1 MKIILSKDVLNLG
14 EEGDIKV
21 VADGYARNYLIP
33 NKFAVLC
40 NKANLTVLQQ
50 RTRTIE
56 KLKEEKRKAAFSLRE
71 KIEAEELIIKMPVG
85 EKGKLFGSV
94 NNATIVEELT
104 KKGISVERKRVEVPG
119 HNVKV
124 IGNYTVEIKLYGN
137 ESAKLKLVVSPIEET
152 KVQATEEVKVEAPVT
167 AAAETEADSAE

>member
-1 MKIILSKDVLNLG
+1 MKIILTKDVLNLG

-40 NKANLTVLQQ
+40 NKANLTVLEQ

-56 KLKEEKRKAAFSLRE
+56 KLKEEKRKAALSLKE
-71 KIEAEELIIKMPVG
+71 KIESEELIVKMPTG

-94 NNATIVEELT
+94 NAGDIADNLKAQGFKVEKRNVILEEVIKQLGVYNVTIKLSAGVEA
-104 KKGISVERKRVEVPG
+104 S
-119 HNVKV
+119 VKV
-124 IGNYTVEIKLYGN
+124 W
-137 ESAKLKLVVSPIEET
+137 VVAEE
-152 KVQATEEVKVEAPVT
+152 
-167 AAAETEADSAE
+167 D

>member
-1 MKIILSKDVLNLG
+1 MKIILTTDVLNLG

-40 NKANLTVLQQ
+40 NKANLTVLEQ

-56 KLKEEKRKAAFSLRE
+56 KLKEEKRKAALSLKE
-71 KIEAEELIIKMPVG
+71 KIESEELIVKMPTG

-104 KKGISVERKRVEVPG
+104 KKGISVERKKVEIPG
-119 HNVKV
+119 HTIKV
-124 IGNYTVEIKLYGN
+124 TGTYSIEIKLYGK
-137 ESAKLKLVVSPIEET
+137 ESAKLKLTVAPIEEV
-152 KVQATEEVKVEAPVT
+152 KEAKEVKEEAP
-167 AAAETEADSAE
+167 AAPAVEETSTDSAE

>member
-1 MKIILSKDVLNLG
+1 MKIILSTDVLNLG

-40 NKANLTVLQQ
+40 NKANLTVLEQ
-50 RTRTIE
+50 RKRTIE
-56 KLKEEKRKAAFSLRE
+56 KLKVEKRKAALSLKE
-71 KIEAEELIIKMPVG
+71 KIESEELIVKMPTG

-104 KKGISVERKRVEVPG
+104 KKGISVERKKIEIPG
-119 HNVKV
+119 HTIKV
-124 IGNYTVEIKLYGN
+124 TGTYSVEIKLYGK
-137 ESAKLKLVVSPIEET
+137 ESAKLKLIVAPIEEA
-152 KVQATEEVKVEAPVT
+152 KEVKEEAP
-167 AAAETEADSAE
+167 AAPAVKETSTDSAE

>member
-1 MKIILSKDVLNLG
+1 MKIILTKDVLNLG

-40 NKANLTVLQQ
+40 NKANLTVLEQ
-50 RTRTIE
+50 RKRTIE
-56 KLKEEKRKAAFSLRE
+56 KSKEEKRKAALSLKE
-71 KIEAEELIIKMPVG
+71 KIEAEELLIKMPVG

-104 KKGISVERKRVEVPG
+104 KKGISIERKKIEVPG
-119 HNVKV
+119 HNIKV
-124 IGNYTVEIKLYGN
+124 IGNYSIEIKLYGN
-137 ESAKLKLVVSPIEET
+137 ESAKLKLIIAPIEDA
-152 KVQATEEVKVEAPVT
+152 KEVKVEAPVKE
-167 AAAETEADSAE
+167 AEAPAESAE

>member
-1 MKIILSKDVLNLG
+1 MKIILAKDVLNLG

-40 NKANLTVLQQ
+40 NKANLTVLEQRQ
-50 RTRTIE
+50 RTIK
-56 KLKEEKRKAAFSLRE
+56 KLKEEKRKTALSLKE
-71 KIEAEELIIKMPVG
+71 KIEAEELLIKMPVG

-104 KKGISVERKRVEVPG
+104 KRGISVERKKVEVPG
-119 HNVKV
+119 HNIKV
-124 IGNYTVEIKLYGN
+124 AGTYSVEVKLYGK
-137 ESAKLKLVVSPIEET
+137 ESARLKVTVASI
-152 KVQATEEVKVEAPVT
+152 EEVKAVKEEVVAEPAP
-167 AAAETEADSAE
+167 ETESDSAE